1 MPSEADEMRT
11 LAESLIDYPKPLLQ
25 GIAEMRG
32 VVLAGGTLRQ
42 MVDQL
47 AAALNDAD
55 SVASAVHGLSPAAQ
69 AALARLVAAHGR
81 MTIAAFTRVAG
92 AIRAFG
98 PGRLA
103 CDEPWRE
110 PANAAEEL
118 WYRALIAR
126 AFAATEQGA
135 TEFVYVPT
143 DILPLL
149 PPLAQGARPSISLVP
164 VSFLNEGEPRLHGVP
179 DALLEDACTLLI
191 FVQAH
196 APWARPGAS
205 LDSLGTTSAWRGR
218 DLETL
223 RAQML
228 EPQALSLL
236 LHLAGKLGW
245 LRLDGGRLRLEMRT
259 ARGWLDGTR
268 QEQRRV
274 LFLAWRDAPDWN
286 DLCHV
291 PGLRCVETGWRNDP
305 LLARRAILGHLTRC
319 AGGWY
324 SLDALVAAIR
334 EADPDFQRPDGDYN
348 SWYIQDET
356 TSRYLRGFED
366 WPRVEGALI
375 THLVTGPLQ
384 WLGLV
389 KVAWAE
395 KEKHKGN
402 AIFCLAP
409 AGVWLLGLG
418 KEPEEP
424 APARLQMHDDF
435 TVTVPPGARLLDRF
449 RLARV
454 AVPLP
459 GPATPVGGWH
469 YRLSRY
475 SLARAQRQGLSP
487 ERVLAFLQ
495 EASGGQVPKRVA
507 AALIRVAAAPVS
519 PASRSA
525 PARRLRLRR
534 LTVIQAEPAL
544 LRELRGRVELVRFL
558 RQELAP
564 GMVVVDEKNLAA
576 LRLTLHQLGYAVV
589 TGGDPADR
597 SEDQNPSGEQN
608 RKV

>member
-1 MPSEADEMRT
+1 MRT
-11 LAESLIDYPKPLLQ
+11 LAESLIDYPKPLLH
-25 GIAEMRG
+25 GIAETRG
-32 VVLAGGTLRQ
+32 IALAGGTPRQ
-42 MVDQL
+42 MADQL
-47 AAALNDAD
+47 AAALSDAD

-81 MTIAAFTRVAG
+81 MTVAAFTRVAG
-92 AIRAFG
+92 VIRAFG

-103 CDEPWRE
+103 RDEPWRE

-149 PPLAQGARPSISLVP
+149 PPLTEGTRPSISLAP
-164 VSFLNEGEPRLHGVP
+164 VSFLNEGEPRLLGAS
-179 DALLEDACTLLI
+179 DALLEDACTFLI
-191 FVQAH
+191 FVQNH
-196 APWARPGAS
+196 APWARPGTS
-205 LDSLGTTSAWRGR
+205 PDSLGAASAWRER
-218 DLETL
+218 DLATL

-228 EPQALSLL
+228 EPQALPLL
-236 LHLAGKLGW
+236 LYLAGKLGW

-259 ARGWLDGTR
+259 ARGWLDSTR
-268 QEQRRV
+268 QEQRRA

-305 LLARRAILGHLTRC
+305 LLARRAILSHLTRC

-348 SWYIQDET
+348 SWYIQDEA

-366 WPRVEGALI
+366 WPHVEGALI
-375 THLVTGPLQ
+375 AHLITGPLH

-389 KVAWAE
+389 KVAALAGEE
-395 KEKHKGN
+395 KGKGN
-402 AIFCLAP
+402 VVFYLTP

-418 KEPEEP
+418 SEPEES
-424 APARLQMHDDF
+424 APARLQVHDDF

-454 AVPLP
+454 AVSLP
-459 GPATPVGGWH
+459 APDAPVEGWR
-469 YRLSRY
+469 YRLARD
-475 SLARAQRQGLSP
+475 SLARAERQGLSP

-507 AALIRVAAAPVS
+507 SALARVAAAPVP
-519 PASRSA
+519 PASRPA
-525 PARRLRLRR
+525 PSRRLRLRR
-534 LTVIQAEPAL
+534 LTVLQAEPAL
-544 LRELRGRVELVRFL
+544 LRELRGRVELMRFL

-564 GMVVVDEKNLAA
+564 GVVIVDEKNLAA
-576 LRLTLHQLGYAVV
+576 LRLALHQLGYAVV
-589 TGGDPADR
+589 TGEGPADR
-597 SEDQNPSGEQN
+597 SEGRNPSGEQS